1 MEVEYLKDL
10 IESYEKEAVKMAE
23 YMERLKSQL
32 ETERDV
38 NERKSLQRR
47 IYAAEVERFEILE
60 DIIAMRKY
68 L

>member
-1 MEVEYLKDL
+1 MKDL
-10 IESYEKEAVKMAE
+10 IESYEKEAAKLALHVEK
-23 YMERLKSQL
+23 LKAQL
-32 ETERDV
+32 EVERNV

>member
-1 MEVEYLKDL
+1 MKEL
-10 IESYEKEAVKMAE
+10 IESYEKEAAKLAE
-23 YMERLKSQL
+23 HMEVLKERL
-32 ETERDV
+32 EAERDV
-38 NERKSLQRR
+38 NERKSLKRR

>member
-1 MEVEYLKDL
+1 MEVEYLKNL
-10 IESYEKEAVKMAE
+10 IESYEREAVKMAE

-60 DIIAMRKY
+60 DINAMRKY